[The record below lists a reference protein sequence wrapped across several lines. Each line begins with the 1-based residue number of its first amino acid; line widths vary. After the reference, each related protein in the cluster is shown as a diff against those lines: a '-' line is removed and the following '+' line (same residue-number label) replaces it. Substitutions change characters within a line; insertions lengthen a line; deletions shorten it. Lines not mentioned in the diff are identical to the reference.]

1 MANEITEQIRAAVWN
16 DPQPAMNGTKYS
28 GEWRRRNNAWEWQRG
43 QVRLTRTPSGNIYLH
58 GNTGS
63 GMAGI
68 DTALFDYLA
77 NEWNTDTGETT
88 RRLCDLYHIELK
100 LTQEQRDQYR
110 RRKVAAAVAPV
121 LVRAAQSQDNAQS
134 PGVQYMN
141 GRGFPASTGAFGLLT
156 TQSINEAKNAVLTAN
171 LEGVTA
177 ETLTADFAA
186 LKLTEKQAAEYPV
199 VFPNTIDGNTNGFVF
214 RRIDGQKERKYDVP
228 GGMERGAWCDRLTD
242 GGRVVVVEGL
252 PDALR
257 LRSLGAGDVVAFGN
271 AEPGDKLLELLRR
284 HHKTDVVYIPDIEYK
299 DGKRRTDLERR
310 AVDKLRTMS
319 DPESGYAVATVR
331 VARLPVDPGADLTDW
346 KQDAD
351 SWGRT
356 ATAQDVQNLLNGA
369 DFWFMHA
376 LHDLETDIVEQSNAG
391 HIDAMQTMNRARDI
405 YAGISDPVQR
415 GLFRHY
421 VETVKTDKNEPF
433 YKMLGIDAHTLEQL
447 DDLNRNKAFKQ
458 DMQDGA
464 ERLAKATE
472 SGDPDR
478 MAAAVAGLTETLNRG
493 RGTRDEWEAQLSQ
506 DWDSVAGMV
515 ANQPEPIKTKWK
527 LGRDTSDEYG
537 TGWTS
542 YGQVELW
549 ADDITVF
556 CAPTSHGKTMILF
569 QTLLDLVREDI
580 AAGRV
585 RKYLFVSREEQPRQ
599 LALRAL
605 NVWIDRQTLKNK
617 SEYSSHADRR
627 AALRDALRGVC
638 PFGYN
643 DTEFGALKSAIEDYK
658 NNVFPRVALVHTD
671 GSAESITGNID
682 YYKTQFERA
691 GFELGGVFVDYFQL
705 LNSDTP
711 NRMRNYELKTICDAL
726 KQAAGRSGV
735 PFVIAA
741 QLNREALRDGV
752 DAVELSN
759 IGEGADIERIAHDVY
774 MMWQTDKTR
783 KSTYFGKKN
792 DKETQNANFGAR
804 ARRLFTTDQLGE
816 HTPLI
821 GRIYIERLK
830 AREGVTGLWALLPY
844 DGESGRID
852 ANGTP
857 ETSTAG
863 CTQVVPDNETNDE
876 LPY

>member
-28 GEWRRRNNAWEWQRG
+28 GEWTRGGNAWNWKRG
-43 QVRLTRTPSGNIYLH
+43 VVRLTRTPSGNPILH
-58 GNTGS
+58 ENHGS
-63 GMAGI
+63 DSPGT
-68 DTALFDYLA
+68 DTALFDFLM

-88 RRLCDLYHIELK
+88 RRLCSLYRIALEL
-100 LTQEQRDQYR
+100 TPEQRDQYR
-110 RRKVAAAVAPV
+110 RGKVAAAVAPV
-121 LVRAAQSQDNAQS
+121 LIQAAKDNPQAQ
-134 PGVQYMN
+134 GVQYMN
-141 GRGFPASTGAFGLLT
+141 GRGFSAQNGAFGLLT
-156 TQSINEAKNAVLTAN
+156 TQSINEAKNAVLAAN

-177 ETLTADFAA
+177 ETLNADFAA
-186 LKLTEKQAAEYPV
+186 LGLTEKQAAERPV

-214 RRIDGQKERKYDVP
+214 RRIDGQKEHKYDVSK
-228 GGMERGAWCDRLTD
+228 GLERGAWCDRLTD
-242 GGRVVVVEGL
+242 GGRVVVVEGI

-257 LRSLGAGDVVAFGN
+257 LRSLGAGDVVAFGG
-271 AEPGDKLLELLRR
+271 AAPGEKLFELLRR

-310 AVDKLRTMS
+310 AVEKLRTMS
-319 DPESGYAVATVR
+319 DPESGYRVATVR

-356 ATAQDVQNLLNGA
+356 ATAETVRELIDGA
-369 DFWFMHA
+369 EFWFLHA
-376 LHDLETDIVEQSNAG
+376 LHDLETDIIEQSRAG
-391 HIDAMQTMNRARDI
+391 AVDTVQAMNRARDI
-405 YAGISDPVQR
+405 YAGILDPFQR
-415 GLFRHY
+415 GRFRQY
-421 VETVKTDKNEPF
+421 VESDNAKPF
-433 YKMLGIDAHTLEQL
+433 YSPLGIDGVALEQL
-447 DDLNRNKAFKQ
+447 DDLNRNAAFRK

-478 MAAAVAGLTETLNRG
+478 MAAAVANLNETLNRG

-580 AAGRV
+580 EAGRV

-605 NVWIDRQTLKNK
+605 NVWIDRRTLKNK

-638 PFGYN
+638 PFGYE
-643 DTEFGALKSAIEDYK
+643 DGEFKALQAAIEYYK

-682 YYKTQFERA
+682 HYKTQFERA

-711 NRMRNYELKTICDAL
+711 NKMRNYELKTICDAL

-774 MMWQTDKTR
+774 LMWQTDKTR
-783 KSTYFGKKN
+783 KSTYFVEKEGSK
-792 DKETQNANFGAR
+792 DKQNSNFGTR
-804 ARRLFTTDQLGE
+804 ARRLFTTDQAGE
-816 HTPLI
+816 QTPRK
-821 GRIYIERLK
+821 GFIYIERLK

-844 DGESGRID
+844 DGESGQIA
-852 ANGTP
+852 ANDTR
-857 ETSTAG
+857 TTNAG

>member
-16 DPQPAMNGTKYS
+16 DPQPAMNATRYAV
-28 GEWRRRNNAWEWQRG
+28 EWRRKGNAWEWQRG
-43 QVRLTRTPSGNIYLH
+43 QVRLTRTASGNIYLH

-63 GMAGI
+63 GMAGV

-88 RRLCDLYHIELK
+88 RRLCDLYGIKLE

-121 LVRAAQSQDNAQS
+121 LIRAAQSQDNAQS
-134 PGVQYMN
+134 QGVQYMN
-141 GRGFPASTGAFGLLT
+141 GRGFPAQNGAFGLLT
-156 TQSINEAKNAVLTAN
+156 IQSINEAKNAVLAAN

-177 ETLTADFAA
+177 QTLNADFAA

-199 VFPNTIDGNTNGFVF
+199 VIPNTIDGNTNGFVF

-252 PDALR
+252 LDALR
-257 LRSLGAGDVVAFGN
+257 LRSLGAGDVVAFGGATPN
-271 AEPGDKLLELLRR
+271 DKLLELLRR
-284 HHKTDVVYIPDIEYK
+284 HHKTDVVYITDIEYK

-319 DPESGYAVATVR
+319 DPETGYAVASVR

-351 SWGRT
+351 SWGCT

-369 DFWFMHA
+369 QYWFFHA
-376 LHDLETDIVEQSNAG
+376 LHDLEAETYKEAAEGTLDGAR
-391 HIDAMQTMNRARDI
+391 TMNKAREI
-405 YAGISDPVQR
+405 YAAVTDPLQK
-415 GLFRHY
+415 GLFRRY
-421 VETVKTDKNEPF
+421 VTADETKRF
-433 YKMLGIDAHTLEQL
+433 YGELGIDAHTLEQL
-447 DDLNRNKAFKQ
+447 DDLNRNTAFRK

-478 MAAAVAGLTETLNRG
+478 MAAAVANLNETLNRG

-515 ANQPEPIKTKWK
+515 ANQPEPIKTKWA
-527 LGRDTSDEYG
+527 LGRDKKNDVSGLLEWNEYG
-537 TGWTS
+537 R
-542 YGQVELW
+542 VELW

-569 QTLLDLVREDI
+569 QTLLDLVRGDI

-605 NVWIDRQTLKNK
+605 NVWIDRKTLKNK
-617 SEYSSHADRR
+617 SEYSNHADRR

-638 PFGYN
+638 PYGYN
-643 DTEFGALKSAIEDYK
+643 ETEFAALKSAIEYYK

-682 YYKTQFERA
+682 LYKTQFERA
-691 GFELGGVFVDYFQL
+691 GYELGGVFVDYFQL

-752 DAVELSN
+752 DGVTLAN

-783 KSTYFGKKN
+783 KDTYIETNKSGK
-792 DKETQNANFGAR
+792 ESYRGTAGAR
-804 ARRLFTTDQLGE
+804 ARRLFITDQLGE
-816 HTPLI
+816 HTPLT

-844 DGESGRID
+844 DGESGQID
-852 ANGTP
+852 ANAAP

-863 CTQVVPDNETNDE
+863 CTQVVPDDETNDN
-876 LPY
+876 LPW

>member
-16 DPQPAMNGTKYS
+16 DPQPAMNATHYA

-43 QVRLTRTPSGNIYLH
+43 QVRMTRTASGNIYLH

-63 GMAGI
+63 GMAGT

-88 RRLCDLYHIELK
+88 RRLCDLYGIKLE

-121 LVRAAQSQDNAQS
+121 LIQAAKDNPEAQ
-134 PGVQYMN
+134 GVQYLN
-141 GRGFPASTGAFGLLT
+141 GRGFSAQNGAFGLLT
-156 TQSINEAKNAVLTAN
+156 TQSIDEAKNAVLRAN

-177 ETLTADFAA
+177 ETLNADFAA
-186 LKLTEKQAAEYPV
+186 LGLTEQRATTHPV
-199 VFPNTIDGNTNGFVF
+199 VIPNATDGAVDGFCF
-214 RRIDGQKERKYDVP
+214 RKVEQGGDAPKYLFSQ
-228 GGMERGAWCDRLTD
+228 GMERGAYCDRLID
-242 GGRVVVVEGL
+242 GGRVVVVEGQF
-252 PDALR
+252 DALR
-257 LRSLGAGDVVAFGN
+257 LRSLGAGDVVALGG
-271 AEPGDKLLELLRR
+271 AAPGSKLLELLRR

-299 DGKRRTDLERR
+299 DGKRKTELERR

-319 DPESGYAVATVR
+319 DPESGYAVASVR
-331 VARLPVDPGADLTDW
+331 VARLPIPEGMDTQNG

-351 SWGRT
+351 SWGMNR
-356 ATAQDVQNLLNGA
+356 TAQDVQNLLNGA
-369 DFWFMHA
+369 QYWFFHA
-376 LHDLETDIVEQSNAG
+376 LHDLEAEAYAAQDNGGIVDGAQ
-391 HIDAMQTMNRARDI
+391 IMNRAREI
-405 YAGISDPVQR
+405 YAGVTDPMQR

-421 VETVKTDKNEPF
+421 VEDENTRGF
-433 YKMLGIDAHTLEQL
+433 YGVLGIDAHTLEQL
-447 DDLNRNKAFKQ
+447 DDLNRNAAFRK

-478 MAAAVAGLTETLNRG
+478 MAAAVAGLAETLNRG

-515 ANQPEPIKTKWK
+515 ANQPEPIKTKWA
-527 LGRDTSDEYG
+527 LGRDKKNDISGLLEWNEYG
-537 TGWTS
+537 R
-542 YGQVELW
+542 VELW

-569 QTLLDLVREDI
+569 QILLDLVREDI
-580 AAGRV
+580 EAERV

-605 NVWIDRQTLKNK
+605 NVWIDRKTLKNK

-638 PFGYN
+638 PYGYS
-643 DTEFGALKSAIEDYK
+643 DTEFGALKSAIEYYK

-752 DAVELSN
+752 DGVTLAN

-783 KSTYFGKKN
+783 KDTYIETNKSGK
-792 DKETQNANFGAR
+792 ESYRGTAGAR
-804 ARRLFTTDQLGE
+804 ARRLFITDQLGE
-816 HTPLI
+816 HTPLT

-844 DGESGRID
+844 DGESGQID

-863 CTQVVPDNETNDE
+863 CTQVVPDDETNDN
-876 LPY
+876 LPW

>member
-1 MANEITEQIRAAVWN
+1 MANEITGQIRAALWT
-16 DPQPAMNGTKYS
+16 DPQTAMNGTRYA
-28 GEWRRRNNAWEWQRG
+28 GEWRRKGNAWEWKRG
-43 QVRLTRTPSGNIYLH
+43 QVRLTRTASGNIYLH

-63 GMAGI
+63 GMAGT
-68 DTALFDYLA
+68 DTALFDFLA
-77 NEWNTDTGETT
+77 LEWNTDTPDTV
-88 RRLCDLYHIELK
+88 RRLCDLYRIELE

-110 RRKVAAAVAPV
+110 RSKVAAAVAPV
-121 LVRAAQSQDNAQS
+121 LIQAAKDNAQAE
-134 PGVQYMN
+134 GVQYLN
-141 GRGFPASTGAFGLLT
+141 KRGFSASTGAFGLLT

-177 ETLTADFAA
+177 ETLNADFAA
-186 LKLTEKQAAEYPV
+186 LGLTEQRAGTHPV
-199 VFPNTIDGNTNGFVF
+199 VIPNTTDGTVNGFCF
-214 RRIDGQKERKYDVP
+214 RKVTQDGDAPKYLFSQ
-228 GGMERGAWCDRLTD
+228 GMERGAYCDKLTD
-242 GGRVVVVEGL
+242 GGRVIVVEGQL
-252 PDALR
+252 DALR
-257 LRSLGAGDVVAFGN
+257 LRSLGAGDVVALGG
-271 AEPGDKLLELLRR
+271 AAPGEKLLELLRR

-299 DGKRRTDLERR
+299 DGKRKTELERR

-319 DPESGYAVATVR
+319 DPESGYAVASVR
-331 VARLPVDPGADLTDW
+331 VAHLPVDPGADLTDW

-369 DFWFMHA
+369 QYWFFHA
-376 LHDLETDIVEQSNAG
+376 LHDLEAEAYAAQDNGGIVDGAQ
-391 HIDAMQTMNRARDI
+391 IMNRAREI
-405 YAGISDPVQR
+405 YAGVTDPMQR

-421 VETVKTDKNEPF
+421 VEGENTRGF
-433 YKMLGIDAHTLEQL
+433 YGVLGIDTHTLEQL
-447 DDLNRNKAFKQ
+447 DDLNRNAAFRK

-478 MAAAVAGLTETLNRG
+478 MAAAVSNLNDTLNRG

-506 DWDSVAGMV
+506 DWESVAGMV
-515 ANQPEPIKTKWK
+515 ANQPEPIKTKWA
-527 LGRDTSDEYG
+527 LGRDTADEYG
-537 TGWTS
+537 AGWTK

-569 QTLLDLVREDI
+569 QTMLDLVRGDI

-585 RKYLFVSREEQPRQ
+585 RRYLFVSREEQPRQ

-605 NVWIDRQTLKNK
+605 NVWIDRRTLKNK
-617 SEYSSHADRR
+617 SNYSNHADRR

-638 PFGYN
+638 PFGYS
-643 DTEFGALKSAIEDYK
+643 DTEFEALRSAIDQYK
-658 NNVFPRVALVHTD
+658 NSVFPRLALVHTD
-671 GSAESITGNID
+671 GSAESIAGNID
-682 YYKTQFERA
+682 HYKTQFER
-691 GFELGGVFVDYFQL
+691 GGYELGGVFVDYFQL

-711 NRMRNYELKTICDAL
+711 NKMRNYELKTICDAL

-774 MMWQTDKTR
+774 LMWQTDKTR
-783 KSTYFGKKN
+783 KSTYFTEKDENKAGSK
-792 DKETQNANFGAR
+792 DKAKPIFGTR
-804 ARRLFTTDQLGE
+804 AKRLFTTDQLGE
-816 HTPLI
+816 YTPLI

-844 DGESGRID
+844 DGESGQID
-852 ANGTP
+852 AP
-857 ETSTAG
+857 ETSTQTI
-863 CTQVVPDNETNDE
+863 TQSVPDDETNDN
-876 LPY
+876 LPW

>member
-1 MANEITEQIRAAVWN
+1 MANEITEQIRAAVWA
-16 DPQPAMNGTKYS
+16 DPQPAMSATRYA
-28 GEWRRRNNAWEWQRG
+28 GEWRRRNNAWEWNKG

-63 GMAGI
+63 GMAGT

-77 NEWNTDTGETT
+77 NEWNTDAGETT
-88 RRLCDLYHIELK
+88 RRLCDLYGIKLE

-121 LVRAAQSQDNAQS
+121 LIHAAQAQDNAQAQ
-134 PGVQYMN
+134 GVQYMN
-141 GRGFPASTGAFGLLT
+141 GRGFPADTGAFGLLT
-156 TQSINEAKNAVLTAN
+156 TQSITEAQNAALRAGI
-171 LEGVTA
+171 EGVTA
-177 ETLTADFAA
+177 ETLNADFAA
-186 LKLTEKQAAEYPV
+186 LGLTEQRAGTHPV
-199 VFPNTIDGNTNGFVF
+199 VLPNETDGHVDGFCF
-214 RRIDGQKERKYDVP
+214 RKVTQGGDAPKYLFSQ
-228 GGMERGAWCDRLTD
+228 GMERGAYCDRLTD
-242 GGRVVVVEGL
+242 GGRVVVVEGQL
-252 PDALR
+252 DALR
-257 LRSLGAGDVVAFGN
+257 LRSLGAGDVVALGG
-271 AEPGDKLLELLRR
+271 AAPGDKLLELLRR

-299 DGKRRTDLERR
+299 DGRRKTELERR

-319 DPESGYAVATVR
+319 DPETGYNVASVR

-369 DFWFMHA
+369 QHWFFHA
-376 LHDLETDIVEQSNAG
+376 LHDLEAEAYAAQDNGGIVDGA
-391 HIDAMQTMNRARDI
+391 AVMNRAREI
-405 YAGISDPVQR
+405 YAGVADPIQR
-415 GLFRHY
+415 GQFRHY
-421 VETVKTDKNEPF
+421 VEDERTRGF
-433 YKMLGIDAHTLEQL
+433 YGVLGIDTHTLEQL
-447 DDLNRNKAFKQ
+447 DDLNRNTAFRK

-464 ERLAKATE
+464 ERLAKAAE

-478 MAAAVAGLTETLNRG
+478 VAAAVAGLTETLNRG

-506 DWDSVAGMV
+506 NWDSVAGMV
-515 ANQPEPIKTKWK
+515 ANQPEPIKTKWA
-527 LGRDTSDEYG
+527 LGRDTSDKYG
-537 TGWTS
+537 GGWTK

-569 QTLLDLVREDI
+569 QTLLDMVRADLN
-580 AAGRV
+580 AGRV
-585 RKYLFVSREEQPRQ
+585 RRYLFVSREEQPRQ

-605 NVWIDRQTLKNK
+605 NVWIDRQTLKPGT
-617 SEYSSHADRR
+617 RR

-638 PFGYN
+638 PFGYS
-643 DTEFGALKSAIEDYK
+643 DTEFGALKSAIEYYK

-682 YYKTQFERA
+682 YYKTKFERA

-774 MMWQTDKTR
+774 LMWQTDKTR
-783 KSTYFGKKN
+783 KSTYFGEKN
-792 DKETQNANFGAR
+792 GKETINANFGAR
-804 ARRLFTTDQLGE
+804 ARRLFNTDQLGE
-816 HTPLI
+816 HTPLT

-844 DGESGRID
+844 DGESGQID
-852 ANGTP
+852 ANTAP
-857 ETSTAG
+857 ETSTR
-863 CTQVVPDNETNDE
+863 VVLDNGTNDE
-876 LPY
+876 LLF